1 VKKYRSILL
10 TNLFMWVVALAAAT
24 TLLWGMDEL
33 LMMAIAIMAAGAGSH
48 MAVSDGLRA
57 IDLRNSNEPIQG
69 ESEK

>member
-69 ESEK
+69 GSEK